1 MWRRCRK
8 SSRLRPGSRKVIP
21 GARMPSGMTAIPP
34 CGGTEF
40 RATDTASNTLI
51 WLQPMNILLL
61 GSGGREHA
69 LAWKIAASPLVT
81 KLWCAPGNAGI
92 AREAECVALD
102 IADHAAVIDVCRIN
116 AVDFVVVGPETPL
129 AAGIVDD
136 LASAGIK
143 TFGPSKQAAQLE
155 GSKGFTKALCSEF
168 GIPTGAYDRFTS
180 AADALAYVRAKGAP
194 IVVKADGL
202 AAGKGVVVA
211 QTLAEAE
218 AAIAMMLDGALGG
231 AGAEVVIEEFLS
243 GCEISFFA
251 LSDGDTAITLAS
263 AQDHK
268 RVFDHDEG
276 PNTGGMGAYSPT
288 PFVTPEIHA
297 EIMARIIVP
306 TVAGMKAR
314 GTPFRGVLYAGVML
328 TPEGPKLF
336 EYNVRFGDPEC
347 QVLMLRMMS
356 DIVPALLASCDG
368 QLKHF
373 DIRWFPD
380 PALTV
385 VMAAKGYP
393 GDYAKGTRIDGLDE
407 AARVEGVEVFHAG
420 TISRDGTIL
429 ANGGRVLNICA
440 TGKTVTEAQQR
451 TYQAVDRIQWPE
463 GFCRRDIGWQAVER
477 ETAGGSS

>member
-1 MWRRCRK
+1 MH
-8 SSRLRPGSRKVIP
+8 
-21 GARMPSGMTAIPP
+21 
-34 CGGTEF
+34 
-40 RATDTASNTLI
+40 
-51 WLQPMNILLL
+51 ILLL

-81 KLWCAPGNAGI
+81 KFWCAPGNAGI

-102 IADHAAVIDVCRIN
+102 VADHAAAIAFCKEN
-116 AVDFVVVGPETPL
+116 AVELVVVGPETPL

-136 LASAGIK
+136 LTAAGIK
-143 TFGPSKQAAQLE
+143 AFGPNKIPAQLE
-155 GSKGFTKALCSEF
+155 SSKGFTKALCTEF
-168 GIPTGAYDRFTS
+168 GIPTGAYQRFTN
-180 AADALAYVRAKGAP
+180 AQDARDYVNSQGAP

-211 QTLAEAE
+211 KTLREAE
-218 AAIAMMLDGALGG
+218 DAIAMMFEGAFG
-231 AGAEVVIEEFLS
+231 ASGTEVVIEEFLS
-243 GCEISFFA
+243 GREISFFA
-251 LSDGDTAITLAS
+251 LSDGDTAIALAS

-268 RVFDHDEG
+268 RVFDHDQG

-306 TVAGMKAR
+306 TVNGMKAR

-328 TPEGPKLF
+328 TPDGPKLF

-368 QLKHF
+368 QLKNF
-373 DIRWFPD
+373 DLRWFD
-380 PALTV
+380 EAALTV

-393 GDYAKGTRIDGLDE
+393 GDYAKGTRIEGLEE
-407 AARVEGVEVFHAG
+407 AAKIEGAEIFHAG
-420 TISRDGTIL
+420 TVARDGAVL
-429 ANGGRVLNICA
+429 ANGGRVLNVCA
-440 TGKTVTEAQQR
+440 
-451 TYQAVDRIQWPE
+451 
-463 GFCRRDIGWQAVER
+463 
-477 ETAGGSS
+477 